1 MIMYGKKDLSK
12 LVKKTIVDK
21 NGISRI
27 VWVKRDDKTTKKP
40 KKAKKEKEDK
50 VTASN
55 ERNYKTVPTD
65 ELIKEAKELGV
76 SWKENSDSRI
86 NRMRVIMKLKEYYAT
101 GTSSTTPKPK
111 VDAPKKPDY
120 LTSKEYKKYG
130 GSYTQEKIE
139 KARET
144 GILGEDENSQNFLDK
159 MLTHIQSVEDNNKYR
174 ISDILKK
181 FPDSKFTSFLESIS
195 SPINSVS
202 IQSFLPNKNNSLDA
216 LKSFYVDEKQY
227 QAAHNLM
234 FSPSSSLN
242 FKVRTTRLAI
252 QTVTGVNQFDK
263 TLKALDFLGKKDSY
277 DSLKKVLDKYGNT
290 YTYYMIECLLG
301 TSQDFSSAYLTKDTF
316 KSPSKSLT
324 SQISQ
329 VKEVISNP
337 TYLNNFVKTYGIDK
351 KDALGMF
358 ENTLNSLLSL
368 REEFKAFEKQ
378 LPSKL
383 GTITI
388 DKDSGGKLKISDSS
402 NPGDPKLLEALQEFS
417 EVLYTL
423 HKDIPL
429 YQMGSRTDNIVSQK
443 TVMAK
448 HMFDSYQIS
457 FDESLQ
463 MYDTSKELIAKFKDD
478 DPKLVKELAKH
489 LETNGYSDE
498 ATKFASGMNTTG
510 SIREL
515 QCSIKSVSPEVY
527 KELEEKILK
536 DFDDN
541 SHHFKYKINGIYEVK
556 NLDLEEKYNSILEER
571 KSTKAVTKIQGGKN
585 CYKDT
590 FYHGTS
596 YGSLEKILGI
606 SGKFKTPKDEEV
618 VTGSMLGLGVYLADK
633 SSKSMQYCGEGYA
646 RRGKRSGALLICE
659 ASLGASS
666 SKNNKAIRINK
677 NNGRDTVFAQ
687 AGDWG
692 LLNNEWC
699 VPNDDAVLPKYV
711 IDIEL
716 NPD

>member
-27 VWVKRDDKTTKKP
+27 VWVKRDDKKTKKP

-50 VTASN
+50 ATSSN
-55 ERNYKTVPTD
+55 ERNYKIIATED
-65 ELIKEAKELGV
+65 LIKEAKELGV

-101 GTSSTTPKPK
+101 SNEKILSKPK
-111 VDAPKKPDY
+111 IDTPKKPDY

-139 KARET
+139 KAREM
-144 GILGEDENSQNFLDK
+144 GILGEDEETQKFLDK

-181 FPDSKFTSFLESIS
+181 FPDSMFTSFLKSIS
-195 SPINSVS
+195 SPINSVD
-202 IQSFLPNKNNSLDA
+202 IQSFLPNNNNSLDA

-242 FKVRTTRLAI
+242 FKVRTSRLAI
-252 QTVTGVNQFDK
+252 QTVTGVNQFDR
-263 TLKALDFLGKKDSY
+263 TLKALDFLGKKESH

-301 TSQDFSSAYLTKDTF
+301 NHYDFTSAYLTKDSF
-316 KSPSKSLT
+316 KSPSKDLT
-324 SQISQ
+324 AQISK
-329 VKEVISNP
+329 VKEVLSDP
-337 TYLNNFVKTYGIDK
+337 SHLNNFVKTYGIDK
-351 KDALGMF
+351 KDAIGMF

-383 GTITI
+383 GVITI
-388 DKDSGGKLKISDSS
+388 DKAPGGKLKISDSS
-402 NPGDPKLLEALQEFS
+402 NPGDPKFLEVIQEFS

-423 HKDIPL
+423 NNEASF
-429 YQMGSRTDNIVSQK
+429 YQMGSRTNNIVSQK

-448 HMFDSYQIS
+448 HMFDSYQLP
-457 FDESLQ
+457 FDESLHLH
-463 MYDTSKELIAKFKDD
+463 DISKELIEKFKDD

-489 LETNGYSDE
+489 LEANGYSDE
-498 ATKFASGMNTTG
+498 ATKFASGMNTTK

-515 QCSIKSVSPEVY
+515 QCSIKSVSPEIY
-527 KELEEKILK
+527 KELEAKILE

-596 YGSLEKILGI
+596 YSSLEKILGI
-606 SGKFKTPKDEEV
+606 SGKFRTPTNEEV

-633 SSKSMQYCGEGYA
+633 SSKSMQYCGEGYG

-699 VPNDDAVLPKYV
+699 VPNDDAVLPKYI

-716 NPD
+716 L